1 MATFPC
7 DAMYLY
13 MPFDDI
19 IKKAD
24 VIFLA
29 KVTDQTSRYGSA
41 EKKMIF
47 TDVSFD
53 VVNLIYKSEKSEPII
68 ANRNSIMLTFAGG
81 SVEGEAIWVSDV
93 PSFETGSTYLIF
105 TLMDGKTYASPIVG
119 GYQGLFNVITDEE
132 TGQNYALT
140 YGKRGIIEI
149 KDGDVVT
156 TPPVAKIK
164 GGLIEKALQKSSVK
178 FHDVAPAPAQG
189 MDQTKV
195 SASVSPVAAE
205 MPGKIM
211 TLDELIG
218 AIQAK
223 IKKGGDK

>member
-7 DAMYLY
+7 NAMQLY
-13 MPFDDI
+13 MPFDEI

-24 VIFLA
+24 VIFLG

-68 ANRNSIMLTFAGG
+68 ANSIMLTFAGG
-81 SVEGEAIWVSDV
+81 SVGGETIKVSDV

-119 GYQGLFNVITDEE
+119 GYQGLFNVITDKE

-140 YGKRGIIEI
+140 YGKRGIMEI
-149 KDGDVVT
+149 KDGDIVA
-156 TPPVAKIK
+156 TPPVAQIK
-164 GGLIEKALQKSSVK
+164 GGLIEKALQKSSVR
-178 FHDVAPAPAQG
+178 FHDVAPAPAAG

-195 SASVSPVAAE
+195 SASVSSVAGE

-211 TLDELIG
+211 TLDELIA

-223 IKKGGDK
+223 IK